1 MADPAA
7 ARPGRPHLRRDDQ
20 QWVYDYVIQQS
31 GLTYHW
37 WSEERSLP
45 AEVRSQR
52 MISKH
57 LGLRALRHEESAARK
72 AAEGDQAAALA
83 SYFQATRDFMKAQH
97 AVLELNAE
105 KHFLYSGLER
115 CFEKVRQLSAY
126 PIERVET
133 EWEGTVVGGWL
144 HVSPGPGAAPL
155 LFNVPGCDT
164 TCEGSPN
171 PADVREHLR
180 GWHVFS
186 FDGPGLGQ
194 SNMRGIALTE
204 ENFERA
210 ASAALDAL
218 LRRPDVDPDRV
229 IVYGGGAGSLWA
241 TQFALR
247 DRRVRAL
254 ATKSGYSSLHY
265 LMNEDAPSY
274 KRLYGFLTQAAT
286 EAELDQVL
294 AKMTVDGRLGQLR
307 CPMLMVTGEYDLRDP
322 VEDVF
327 SLFDQL
333 AAPAELWLFADQF
346 HRTNFAGKRK
356 IYDAVLD
363 WLEERL
369 AGIPLPAGGNQVRY
383 IELAAEGLAGPHV
396 SFKRRWFEE
405 GKPTALAAP
414 AGWRADAADQV
425 ALRCPSPLWGRTPGS
440 AD

>member
-1 MADPAA
+1 MEGAATMPDPAA
-7 ARPGRPHLRRDDQ
+7 ARAGRPHLGRDTQ
-20 QWVYDYVIQQS
+20 QWIYDYVIQQS

-45 AEVRSQR
+45 AEIRSQR

-57 LGLRALRHEESAARK
+57 LGLRALRQEESAARQK
-72 AAEGDQAAALA
+72 AEGDHAAALG

-105 KHFLYSGLER
+105 KRFLYAGLER
-115 CFEKVRQLSAY
+115 CYEKVRELSSY

-144 HVSPGPGAAPL
+144 HVSPGPVPAPL

-186 FDGPGLGQ
+186 FDGPGLGK
-194 SNMRGIALTE
+194 SNMRGIALTDD
-204 ENFERA
+204 NFERA

-218 LRRPDVDPDRV
+218 LRRPDVDQARV
-229 IVYGGGAGSLWA
+229 VVYGGGGGTFWA
-241 TQFALR
+241 TRFALR
-247 DRRVRAL
+247 DSRVKAL
-254 ATKSGYSSLHY
+254 ATKSGYSSLYY

-274 KRLYGFLTQAAT
+274 KRLYGFLTQSVT

-294 AKMTVDGRLGQLR
+294 AKMTVDGQLGQLR
-307 CPMLMVTGEYDLRDP
+307 CPMLMATGEYDLRDP

-327 SLFDQL
+327 GLFDQL
-333 AAPAELWLFADQF
+333 AVPAELWLFADQF
-346 HRTNFAGKRK
+346 HRLKFTGKRK
-356 IYDAVLD
+356 VYETMLD

-369 AGIPLPAGGNQVRY
+369 SGTPLPAGANQVRY
-383 IELAAEGLAGPHV
+383 IEPAAEGPAGPHV
-396 SFKRRWFEE
+396 SLKRRWFEE
-405 GKPTALAAP
+405 GAPTALAR
-414 AGWRADAADQV
+414 RA
-425 ALRCPSPLWGRTPGS
+425 R
-440 AD
+440 